1 MCQNQSVE
9 AHNLASMMP
18 NRADVLKAKYQSSIG
33 LPFAKVLPEAEI
45 ESVLSEQGIRYRQVL
60 YTPMVV
66 LWSWMSQVL
75 DDDGSLSH
83 AVKRV
88 VSWMSLAGL
97 EVPSADTGGYS
108 KARKRLPESILP
120 PLLKRVVNILQE
132 QVSPT
137 QRWCGRPVKAFDAT
151 TLLMS
156 DTEVNQRAYPQHSN
170 QKTGCGFPILK
181 LQVWFCVTTG
191 AVLEVAMAPLRVSE
205 WRLARQ
211 LYRKLRPEDVVV
223 ADSAYG
229 TYVDVAWVALMGA
242 DAVFRKHH
250 QRRCD
255 FRRGKKLGI
264 GDHIVR
270 WQRPKQCPKALWT
283 EEFEA
288 LAESIEVREVYL
300 SIQVPGFRPTNFVV
314 VTTLTDPNRYPKAKL
329 AELYQLRWQAT
340 EVNLKHLKTTLA
352 MEMIAAKTP
361 TMVTKSIW
369 IHLLT
374 YNLLRTLMWDATVN
388 AEIGALRISLQGTR
402 QQFNHFR
409 PEFLHLS
416 RSERQR
422 GSQALLSAVR
432 ELIIPYRPNRS
443 EPRVVKRRP
452 KPFPRMQE
460 PRSVLKAKLVA

>member
-1 MCQNQSVE
+1 
-9 AHNLASMMP
+9 MMP
-18 NRADVLKAKYQSSIG
+18 NRAEVLKEKYQNSIA
-33 LPFAKVLPEAEI
+33 LPFAEVLPEAEI
-45 ESVLSEQGIRYRQVL
+45 QSVLNEQGIRYRRVL

-66 LWSWMSQVL
+66 LWSWLSQVL
-75 DDDGSLSH
+75 DVDGSLSH

-88 VSWMSLAGL
+88 TTWMSLSGL
-97 EVPSADTGGYS
+97 TVPSADTGGYS
-108 KARKRLPESILP
+108 KARKRLPESIFP
-120 PLLKRVVNILQE
+120 PLLQRVARALRQKV
-132 QVSPT
+132 PPA

-151 TLLMS
+151 TVLMS
-156 DTEVNQRAYPQHSN
+156 DTAANQAAYPQHSN
-170 QKTGCGFPILK
+170 QKAGCGFPILK

-191 AVLEVAMAPLRVSE
+191 AVLEVAMAPFRVSE

-229 TYVDVAWVALMGA
+229 TYVDLAWVALTGA

-270 WQRPKQCPKALWT
+270 WQRPKQYPKALSSG
-283 EEFEA
+283 ELGA
-288 LAESIEVREVYL
+288 LPESIEVREVYL
-300 SIQVPGFRPTNFVV
+300 SIQVPGFRPTNVVV
-314 VTTLTDPNRYPKAKL
+314 VTTLRDPKRYPKAKL
-329 AELYQLRWQAT
+329 AELYHRRWQAS
-340 EVNLKHLKTTLA
+340 EVNLRHLKTTLA

-361 TMVTKSIW
+361 AMVTKSIW
-369 IHLLT
+369 LHLVS
-374 YNLLRTLMWDATVN
+374 YNLLRTLMWDATAHSEV
-388 AEIGALRISLQGTR
+388 GALRVSLQGTR

-409 PEFLHLS
+409 AEFLHLAPS
-416 RSERQR
+416 KR
-422 GSQALLSAVR
+422 GQGYQALLSAVR
-432 ELIIPYRPNRS
+432 ELIIPPRPNRS

>member
-1 MCQNQSVE
+1 
-9 AHNLASMMP
+9 MP

-33 LPFAKVLPEAEI
+33 LPFAEILPEAEI

-66 LWSWMSQVL
+66 LWSWLSQVL
-75 DDDGSLSH
+75 DVDGSLSH

-88 VSWMSLAGL
+88 VTWMSVSGL

-108 KARKRLPESILP
+108 KARKRLPESIFP
-120 PLLKRVVNILQE
+120 PLFERVVRALQRKVPPE
-132 QVSPT
+132 

-151 TLLMS
+151 TVLMS
-156 DTEVNQRAYPQHSN
+156 DTQANQSEYPQHSN
-170 QKTGCGFPILK
+170 QKEGCGFPMLK

-191 AVLEVAMAPLRVSE
+191 AVLAVAMAPFRVSE

-211 LYRKLRPEDVVV
+211 LYQTLRPEDVVV

-229 TYVDVAWVALMGA
+229 TYVDLAWVARMGA

-270 WQRPKQCPKALWT
+270 WQRPKQCPQALSPQ
-283 EEFEA
+283 EFKG
-288 LAESIEVREVYL
+288 LAASIEVREVSL
-300 SIQVPGFRPTNFVV
+300 SIQVPGFRPTNFVI
-314 VTTLTDPNRYPKAKL
+314 VTTLTDPKRYPKAKL

-340 EVNLKHLKTTLA
+340 EVNLRHLKTTLA

-361 TMVTKSIW
+361 TMVSKSIW
-369 IHLLT
+369 VHLLA
-374 YNLLRTLMWDATVN
+374 YNLLRTLMWQATADSEV
-388 AEIGALRISLQGTR
+388 GALRVSLQGAR

-409 PEFLHLS
+409 PELLHLS
-416 RSERQR
+416 PAKQQR
-422 GSQALLSAVR
+422 GYQALLNLVR
-432 ELIIPYRPNRS
+432 ELVIPFRPNRS

-460 PRSVLKAKLVA
+460 PRSVLKARLLA